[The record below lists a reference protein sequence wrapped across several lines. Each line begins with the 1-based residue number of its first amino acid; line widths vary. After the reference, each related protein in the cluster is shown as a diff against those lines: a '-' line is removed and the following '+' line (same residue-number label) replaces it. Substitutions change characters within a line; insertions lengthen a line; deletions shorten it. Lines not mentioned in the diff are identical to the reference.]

1 MAATGTQQGK
11 AIRKQFTS
19 ASSAD
24 TSSFAAAPNMADWA
38 QIIGA
43 GSTVL
48 VVENGDSLTIT
59 TDAAEPVA
67 LIPGPFTAFT
77 STTATRVRMGNG
89 QAPQLASVTITAPD
103 YVAGTALTDTAT
115 TTVQRVGQRT
125 SFLLAGTMSQ
135 GETVTLGTTGAVEGD
150 YIKIIR
156 TSTSAQTCAVVNG
169 GAGAGTLHTQ
179 LASKVN
185 FTEAR
190 FNGTNWLLSAC
201 GPS

>member
-1 MAATGTQQGK
+1 MPATGAAATRGDF
-11 AIRKQFTS
+11 KQYTTGQS
-19 ASSAD
+19 DSTTWIASGSG
-24 TSSFAAAPNMADWA
+24 FADWV
-38 QIIGA
+38 QVIGA
-43 GSTVL
+43 GTV
-48 VVENGDSLTIT
+48 VVTTENDNNRTIT

-67 LIPGPFTAFT
+67 CIMGPFKALV
-77 STTATRVRMGNG
+77 STTATRVRMGIG
-89 QAPQLASVTITAPD
+89 TPPPIAIPPTSVLD
-103 YVAGTALTDTAT
+103 YVTGTALTDTAT
-115 TTVQRVGQRT
+115 TTVQRVGPRT

-135 GETVTLGTTGAVEGD
+135 GETVTLGTTGAVDGD

-169 GAGAGTLHTQ
+169 GPGAGTLHTQ
-179 LASKVN
+179 VASKVN

>member
-24 TSSFAAAPNMADWA
+24 TTTFASAPNMADWA

-59 TDAAEPVA
+59 TDAAEPSA

-115 TTVQRVGQRT
+115 TTVQRVGVRT

>member
-1 MAATGTQQGK
+1 MAATGTPQGK

-24 TSSFAAAPNMADWA
+24 TTTFASAPNMADWA

-59 TDAAEPVA
+59 TDAAEPSA

-115 TTVQRVGQRT
+115 TTVQRVGVRT

>member
-1 MAATGTQQGK
+1 MSGTGNPQSLGDFKEYTSGQSDAVTWLPAASGL
-11 AIRKQFTS
+11 
-19 ASSAD
+19 
-24 TSSFAAAPNMADWA
+24 ADWV
-38 QIIGA
+38 QVIGA
-43 GSTVL
+43 G
-48 VVENGDSLTIT
+48 VVVVTTEKGNNRTIT
-59 TDAAEPVA
+59 VSATEAHAC
-67 LIPGPFTAFT
+67 IMGPFSALVST
-77 STTATRVRMGNG
+77 SSAYVRMGIG
-89 QAPQLASVTITAPD
+89 KPPPLPSVTVTVPD

-115 TTVQRVGQRT
+115 TTVQRVGPRT

-135 GETVTLGTTGAVEGD
+135 GETITLGTTGAVEGD

-179 LASKVN
+179 VASKVN

>member
-1 MAATGTQQGK
+1 MPATGTAATRGDF
-11 AIRKQFTS
+11 KQYTTGQS
-19 ASSAD
+19 DSTTWAASGSG
-24 TSSFAAAPNMADWA
+24 FADWV
-38 QIIGA
+38 QVIGA
-43 GSTVL
+43 GTV
-48 VVENGDSLTIT
+48 VVTTENDNNRTIT
-59 TDAAEPVA
+59 TDAAEPV
-67 LIPGPFTAFT
+67 LCLRGPFKALV
-77 STTATRVRMGNG
+77 STTATRVRMGIG
-89 QAPQLASVTITAPD
+89 DMPPIAIPPTSVLD

-115 TTVQRVGQRT
+115 TTVQRVGPRT

-135 GETVTLGTTGAVEGD
+135 GETITLGTTGAVDGD

-179 LASKVN
+179 PASKVN

-201 GPS
+201 GSA

>member
-1 MAATGTQQGK
+1 MPATGAAATRGDF
-11 AIRKQFTS
+11 KQYTTGQS
-19 ASSAD
+19 DATTWAASGSG
-24 TSSFAAAPNMADWA
+24 FADWV
-38 QIIGA
+38 QVIGA
-43 GSTVL
+43 GTV
-48 VVENGDSLTIT
+48 VVTTETGENRTIT
-59 TDAAEPVA
+59 TDAAEPA
-67 LIPGPFTAFT
+67 LCLMGPFKALV
-77 STTATRVRMGNG
+77 STTATRVRMGIG
-89 QAPQLASVTITAPD
+89 APPPIAIPPTSVLD

-115 TTVQRVGQRT
+115 TTVQRAGPRT

-135 GETVTLGTTGAVEGD
+135 GETVTLGTTGAVDGD

-179 LASKVN
+179 VASKVN

>member
-1 MAATGTQQGK
+1 MPATGAAATRGDF
-11 AIRKQFTS
+11 KQYTS
-19 ASSAD
+19 GQSDSTTWAS
-24 TSSFAAAPNMADWA
+24 PNFADWV
-38 QIIGA
+38 QVIGA
-43 GSTVL
+43 GTV
-48 VVENGDSLTIT
+48 VVTSEADANRTIT
-59 TDAAEPVA
+59 TDAAEPV
-67 LIPGPFTAFT
+67 LVLRGPFKALV
-77 STTATRVRMGNG
+77 STTATRVRMGIG
-89 QAPQLASVTITAPD
+89 DPPPIAIPPTSVLD
-103 YVAGTALTDTAT
+103 YVTGTALTDTAT
-115 TTVQRVGQRT
+115 TTVQRVGPRT

-135 GETVTLGTTGAVEGD
+135 GETITLGTTGAVDGD

-179 LASKVN
+179 VASKVN

>member
-1 MAATGTQQGK
+1 MPATGAAATRGDF
-11 AIRKQFTS
+11 KQYTTGQS
-19 ASSAD
+19 DSTTWIASGSG
-24 TSSFAAAPNMADWA
+24 FADWV
-38 QIIGA
+38 QVIGA
-43 GSTVL
+43 GTV
-48 VVENGDSLTIT
+48 VVTTENDNNRTIT

-67 LIPGPFTAFT
+67 CIKGPFKALV
-77 STTATRVRMGNG
+77 STTATRVRMGIG
-89 QAPQLASVTITAPD
+89 TPPPIAIPPTSVLD
-103 YVAGTALTDTAT
+103 YVTGTALTDTAT
-115 TTVQRVGQRT
+115 TTVQRVGPRT

-135 GETVTLGTTGAVEGD
+135 GETVTLGTTGAVDGD

-169 GAGAGTLHTQ
+169 GPGAGTLHTQ
-179 LASKVN
+179 VASKVN